1 MRKGT
6 RTGRKGTS
14 TITIRGSVLK
24 GLTEM
29 RIRVRGIALI
39 VIALGLGVASTSS
52 AAQNSPQP
60 NQVSSVT
67 PEQLAASDL
76 LTMKFAAG
84 SNPSLSYEQ
93 AAAVQDWPANVTRVE
108 CVISDRK
115 DALVVNACS
124 LTLST
129 LRRAR
134 VPAAVPPE

>member
-39 VIALGLGVASTSS
+39 V
-52 AAQNSPQP
+52 
-60 NQVSSVT
+60 SVT